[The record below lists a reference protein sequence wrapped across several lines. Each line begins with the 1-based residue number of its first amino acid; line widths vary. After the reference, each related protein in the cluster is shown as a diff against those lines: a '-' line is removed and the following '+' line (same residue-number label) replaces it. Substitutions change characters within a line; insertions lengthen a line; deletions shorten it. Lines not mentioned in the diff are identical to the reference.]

1 MSIFNQGGLFFS
13 LTAPDQVLQRKKT
26 LQSSGL
32 IIHRAKPRLYAY
44 HSEYFELYPWRF
56 RHHSRLATRHPG
68 QHHSDRHAAAD
79 SFLLGNH
86 SPFVISYGNEA
97 IHVDELEPGRKNG
110 LLNAGGTVLN
120 ILWFIFFGW
129 WLCLMHIFSGIAQC
143 LTIIGIPV
151 GIANFKIA
159 AIALW
164 PVGRRVVSV
173 ETARAAREANARRRF
188 Q

>member
-1 MSIFNQGGLFFS
+1 MRTVLNILNFILGGFA
-13 LTAPDQVLQRKKT
+13 TT
-26 LQSSGL
+26 LGWL
-32 IIHRAKPRLYAY
+32 
-44 HSEYFELYPWRF
+44 
-56 RHHSRLATRHPG
+56 LATLVSIVLIFTLPLTR
-68 QHHSDRHAAAD
+68 SCWEITKL
-79 SFLLGNH
+79 SLL
-86 SPFVISYGNEA
+86 PYGNEA
-97 IHVDELEPGRKNG
+97 IHVDELDPQGKNS
-110 LLNAGGTVLN
+110 LLNAGGTLLN

-129 WLCLMHIFSGIAQC
+129 WLCLMHIFCGIAQC

-151 GIANFKIA
+151 GIA